1 VSKTPDALAQIYIVD
16 NDSTDQSK
24 AYVVDTF
31 PQIKWV
37 QNSKNYGFAE
47 GYNQGLT
54 QIEEPLYCLMN
65 SDIEVTDHWLEP
77 IIQQFD
83 ENPNLGAA
91 QPKILD
97 LRNKKMFE
105 YAGGSGGFY
114 DRLGYAVCRGRY
126 FDHVEA
132 DNGQYDDVKPIF
144 WASGCCIFI
153 RKAVFRQVGG
163 FDGDYFAHQEEIDLC
178 WRVNNYGYTI
188 LSLPQSTVYH
198 YGGGSLPYGSYFKS
212 FLNFRNSLYNLFKNL
227 TALQLLIVLPM
238 RLTLDGIAAIHSVMV
253 TKKLVVL
260 KSIFFAHIDF
270 YKNLPKLIA
279 KRKKIQH
286 KGYPLVTIKKHIL
299 IDYYL
304 FKCNKYSQL

>member
-1 VSKTPDALAQIYIVD
+1 
-16 NDSTDQSK
+16 
-24 AYVVDTF
+24 
-31 PQIKWV
+31 
-37 QNSKNYGFAE
+37 
-47 GYNQGLT
+47 
-54 QIEEPLYCLMN
+54 MN

-153 RKAVFRQVGG
+153 RKEVFREVGG